1 MNVTCCH
8 QEKRVMLP
16 SDDPTPYASEGLSL
30 FSFSHNNLQHLAT
43 LIMSGKR
50 R

>member
-1 MNVTCCH
+1 
-8 QEKRVMLP
+8 MLP
-16 SDDPTPYASEGLSL
+16 SDDTTPYASEGFLL
-30 FSFSHNNLQHLAT
+30 FFFSNNDLQHLAT